1 MGGAQSAL
9 SGRQDAAGQNSFS
22 DSKFS
27 ASADSTSSPVPSTVG
42 NTVGQQ
48 PAFNLG
54 ELKLMLHHFSV
65 ISFSLFSFHIH
76 CSGCPAPHA
85 ASWLRLFLWRSW
97 WHARPPVRRRRGRG
111 RSLPWSA
118 PRHPGAHSCRTHIN
132 QPVPEQGGL
141 WKQVCR
147 GRNYWIGC
155 DNLCSFSLQLRD
167 KLR

>member
-1 MGGAQSAL
+1 MGGAPSTL
-9 SGRQDAAGQNSFS
+9 SGRQDAGQNSFS

-54 ELKLMLHHFSV
+54 KFRLLLDTFS
-65 ISFSLFSFHIH
+65 SDTYFSRIFSFHIH
-76 CSGCPAPHA
+76 RCGCPAPHA
-85 ASWLRLFLWRSW
+85 AAWLRLLLRWSGR
-97 WHARPPVRRRRGRG
+97 HARPPVRRGRGGG

-118 PRHPGAHSCRTHIN
+118 PRHPGAHSCRPHIN

-141 WKQVCR
+141 RKQVMVLVD
-147 GRNYWIGC
+147 G
-155 DNLCSFSLQLRD
+155 LSKSE
-167 KLR
+167 

>member
-1 MGGAQSAL
+1 MGGAPSTL

-54 ELKLMLHHFSV
+54 ELNLMKNLSILFI
-65 ISFSLFSFHIH
+65 ISCFSFHIH
-76 CSGCPAPHA
+76 CSGGPAPHSA
-85 ASWLRLFLWRSW
+85 AWLRLFLWRSGR
-97 WHARPPVRRRRGRG
+97 HARPPVRRGRGWG
-111 RSLPWSA
+111 RSLSWPAS
-118 PRHPGAHSCRTHIN
+118 RHPGAHSCRTNIN

-141 WKQVCR
+141 WKQVCM
-147 GRNYWIGC
+147 GGNNSIGC
-155 DNLCSFSLQLRD
+155 DD
-167 KLR
+167 T